1 MGWPVWSLAAPP
13 TPQALV
19 SDAVRQYLTAQAD
32 AQGWREPVF
41 EVTVPTRLDHDG
53 QCLRPLEVRPVDTRQ
68 LSRMRFEVTCPGNPG
83 WNATF
88 VARARVSARVL
99 VAASAIAS
107 RQALQAADLRE
118 EVRDITST
126 PDAVSAPEEAEG
138 QTSRRALR
146 AGQVLQKRFLLAD
159 MLVKRGSAVQ
169 IVARAGGVQ
178 VTHAGESLDSGARG
192 QVVRVRNLASG
203 KVIDARVVSHG
214 VVEPIS
220 SAPMPQSRD

>member
-1 MGWPVWSLAAPP
+1 MGWPAWSLAAPP

-53 QCLRPLEVRPVDTRQ
+53 QCPRQLEVRPVDTRQ
-68 LSRMRFEVTCPGNPG
+68 LSRMRFEVICPGNPG

-88 VARARVSARVL
+88 VARARVSASVL

-146 AGQVLQKRFLLAD
+146 AGQVLQKRFLQAD

-203 KVIDARVVSHG
+203 KVIDARVVGHG

>member
-1 MGWPVWSLAAPP
+1 MGWPALSWAAAPS
-13 TPQALV
+13 PQALV
-19 SDAVRQYLTAQAD
+19 SDAARQHLAAQAE

-41 EVTVPTRLDHDG
+41 EVNVPTRLDHEG
-53 QCLRPLEVRPVDTRQ
+53 QCPRPLEVSPVDTRQ
-68 LSRMRFEVTCPGNPG
+68 LSRMRFEVSCPGNPG
-83 WNATF
+83 WSATF
-88 VARARVSARVL
+88 VARARVSASVL
-99 VAASAIAS
+99 VAATAITA

-118 EVRDITST
+118 EVRDITSM
-126 PDAVSAPEEAEG
+126 PDAVNTAEEAEG

-146 AGQVLQKRFLLAD
+146 AGQVLQKRFLQAD

-192 QVVRVRNLASG
+192 QAVRVRNLASG